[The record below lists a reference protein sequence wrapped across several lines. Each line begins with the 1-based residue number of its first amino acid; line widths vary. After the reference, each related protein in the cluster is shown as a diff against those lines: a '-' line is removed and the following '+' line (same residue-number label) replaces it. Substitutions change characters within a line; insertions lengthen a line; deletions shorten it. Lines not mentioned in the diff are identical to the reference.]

1 MEKNN
6 KNNNRKEI
14 AITTISLLILIVAVF
29 GISYS
34 IWTQTLTGTKENS
47 INTGYVSFSYNESE
61 TNVISI
67 QNAIPISD
75 ENGKKLT
82 GNDNTFDFTLSA
94 KFAGVS
100 SIGYEIYAT
109 PVEKTLDTN
118 FVKVYLT
125 DQNDN
130 PVSGFDGTVPTY
142 EELTDSTE
150 VGSKTI
156 YKSSL
161 TQSDKVEKFRLRV
174 WISSDYNY
182 SEESKRLSFKVN
194 VKGMA

>member
-1 MEKNN
+1 MEKN
-6 KNNNRKEI
+6 KNNNRKELV
-14 AITTISLLILIVAVF
+14 ITIISILILIVAVF

-67 QNAIPISD
+67 QNAVPISD
-75 ENGKKLT
+75 ENGKMLT
-82 GNDNTFDFTLSA
+82 GSDNTFDFTLSA
-94 KFAGVS
+94 KFAGIN

-118 FVKVYLT
+118 YVKVYLT

-130 PVSGFDGTVPTY
+130 PISGFDGVVPTY

-150 VGSKTI
+150 AGSKTI

-182 SEESKRLSFKVN
+182 SAESKRLSFKVN